1 MKKSLIY
8 SGVIAVFMLTQCS
21 PPKLSSLAQKE
32 SLEGKAKLDFNQ
44 SLINETGKG
53 FSVNMKYLPALPKK
67 IALVSFYVDDPGI
80 TKISGTNQTGKT
92 YSTTNTGSAGAKFY
106 ANEFLN
112 NGGLE
117 SIKSTFKKYDME
129 ILSPNEFLTDDDKK
143 QYYNDFVVQ
152 NSKLNEIGGKLG
164 KFFKNQGNAGTTLE
178 TDEAADGYKL
188 LKVNLRE
195 HLDSEHKN
203 KAAVQNLSGSLNNM
217 MIESM
222 GYDLCKNLGVDA
234 VLVVYN
240 TQSCDKKW
248 SRDRHWVNAVSM
260 YMFAPNPLPL
270 KEGKKDNMFYS
281 KGLFYCGTRIAFS
294 KPLVIDPKIKD
305 EAEKAQNTKDNYVA
319 YSKIVAGLSDKMG
332 NYYKKEFSKKK
343 K

>member
-8 SGVIAVFMLTQCS
+8 SGAAAIFMLTQCS
-21 PPKLSSLAQKE
+21 PPKLSSLAKKE
-32 SLEGKAKLDFNQ
+32 SLESKAKFDFSQ
-44 SLINETGKG
+44 SKIRENGKG

-80 TKISGTNQTGKT
+80 TKTSGTNQSGKT
-92 YSTTNTGSAGAKFY
+92 FTTTNTGSAGAKAY
-106 ANEFLN
+106 ATEFLN

-117 SIKSTFKKYDME
+117 SLKGTFKKYDME
-129 ILSPNEFLTDDDKK
+129 ILAPTEFLTDDDKK

-152 NSKLNEIGGKLG
+152 NSQLNGLGSKLG
-164 KFFKNQGNAGTTLE
+164 SFFKDMGNAGTTLE
-178 TDEAADGYKL
+178 TDEAAEGYKL

-195 HLDSEHKN
+195 GFDSKHHN
-203 KAAVQNLSGSLNNM
+203 RVPVQNLSGSVNNM
-217 MIESM
+217 MIESL

-240 TQSCDKKW
+240 TQSCDGKW
-248 SRDRHWVNAVSM
+248 GRDRHWLHAVSM

-281 KGLFYCGTRIAFS
+281 KGLFYCGTRIAL
-294 KPLVIDPKIKD
+294 KKALVIDPKIKD
-305 EAEKAQNTKDNYVA
+305 EALKAQNQKDNYVA
-319 YSKIVAGLSDKMG
+319 YSKIVAGLSDRMG
-332 NYYKKEFSKKK
+332 NYYKKEFAKKK
-343 K
+343 

>member
-8 SGVIAVFMLTQCS
+8 SGAAVMFILTQCS

-32 SLEGKAKLDFNQ
+32 GLESKAKLDFNE
-44 SLINETGKG
+44 SKINETGKG
-53 FSVNMKYLPALPKK
+53 FAVNMKYLPALPKK
-67 IALVSFYVDDPGI
+67 VALVSFYVDDPGI
-80 TKISGTNQTGKT
+80 TKVTGTNSTGKT
-92 YSTTNTGSAGAKFY
+92 YTTTNTGSAAAKAY

-117 SIKSTFKKYDME
+117 SIKTTFKKYDME
-129 ILSPNEFLTDDDKK
+129 ILTPNEFLTDDNKK
-143 QYYNDFVVQ
+143 QYYNDFVVK
-152 NSKLNEIGGKLG
+152 NSVGNEMAGKIGA
-164 KFFKNQGNAGTTLE
+164 FFKAGGNAGTTIE

-188 LKVNLRE
+188 LKVNKRE
-195 HLDSEHKN
+195 WLDTEHKN
-203 KAAVQNLSGSLNNM
+203 KAQVQNLSGSLNNM

-222 GYDLCKNLGVDA
+222 GYDLCKSLDVDA

-240 TQSCDKKW
+240 TQSSDKKW
-248 SRDRHWVNAVSM
+248 ARDRHWMNAVSM

-281 KGLFYCGTRIAFS
+281 KGLFYCGTRMAFK

-305 EAEKAQNTKDNYVA
+305 EALKAQNQKDNYVA
-319 YSKIVAGLSDKMG
+319 YTKIVAGLSDKMG
-332 NYYKKEFSKKK
+332 TYFQKEFAKKK
-343 K
+343 